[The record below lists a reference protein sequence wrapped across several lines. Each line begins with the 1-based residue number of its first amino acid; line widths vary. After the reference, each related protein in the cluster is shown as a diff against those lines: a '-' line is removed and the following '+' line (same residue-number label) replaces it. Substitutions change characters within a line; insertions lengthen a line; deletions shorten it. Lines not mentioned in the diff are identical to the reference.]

1 MIDPIHSL
9 AFAVQAKPGVYA
21 VLVGSGLSRA
31 AGIPTGW
38 EVTLDLIRKL
48 ARLHGGEA
56 DSDAEAWYRSKFRR
70 EPDYSELLNELAKT
84 PAERQQLLQGYF
96 EPTQAEREEGRKEPT
111 AAHRAIAALAACG
124 FVRVIITTNFDR
136 LMESALSAEG
146 VEPTVLSTRAQVRG
160 ALPLV
165 HTGCCLFKVH
175 GDYQDPSIRNTVSEL
190 AQYPRKY
197 KALLRRIFDEYGL
210 IVSGWSGE
218 WDQALREALEAA
230 SARRFTT
237 YWTTR
242 GPLRGPA
249 ERLVQHLQA
258 EVVKIEDA
266 DTFFT
271 QVGEYVASI
280 EEFSTPHPS
289 SIEIAV
295 TSLKRYL
302 SEPRHTIRFSDL
314 IDSTVRGVV
323 ESTADDSFSLS
334 HPETTPTLVA
344 ERLRAYDSV
353 CSTLTALAVV
363 GGAWAKE
370 EHFPVWRRALERL
383 SRASHPIG
391 RWKVVWRDLQRY
403 PATLLLYALG
413 LGAVETNQ
421 FEFLNSLLTVQ
432 VERQGQDDLAV
443 VGILPPALLFEAG
456 EPEIERPEGT
466 EPRVTVLSQWVHN
479 MLREQARSVFFDDV
493 HFTRAFD
500 KFEILVALRAQSL
513 NLDWPVAVG
522 SFFWRGVTR
531 DRFLVEIRKSVKTE
545 SSESLIL
552 ASGLLGE
559 NREKAYVNIAALEAE
574 IAGTGWDLVFTAERM
589 GNTSS
594 TGRIPGTG

>member
-48 ARLHGGEA
+48 ARLHGDEA
-56 DSDAEAWYRSKFRR
+56 DSDAEAWYRGKFGR
-70 EPDYSELLNELAKT
+70 EPDYSEMLDELAKT
-84 PAERQQLLQGYF
+84 PAARQQLLQEYF
-96 EPTQAEREEGRKEPT
+96 EPTVVEREEGRKEPT
-111 AAHRAIAALAACG
+111 AAHRAIAALAARG
-124 FVRVIITTNFDR
+124 FVRVIVTTNFDR
-136 LMESALSAEG
+136 LMESALSAAG

-165 HTGCCLFKVH
+165 HTGCCVFKVH
-175 GDYQDPSIRNTVSEL
+175 GDYRDPSIRNTVSEL
-190 AQYPRKY
+190 AQYPREFKTF
-197 KALLRRIFDEYGL
+197 LRRIFDEYGL

-242 GPLRGPA
+242 GQLTGTA

-258 EVVKIEDA
+258 EVVEIDDA
-266 DTFFT
+266 DAFFT
-271 QVGEYVASI
+271 QVGEYVTSI
-280 EEFSTPHPS
+280 EEFSTPHPTS
-289 SIEIAV
+289 VEIAV

-302 SEPRHTIRFSDL
+302 SEPRYTIRFSDL
-314 IDSTVRGVV
+314 IDSTVREVV
-323 ESTADDSFSLS
+323 RATADDSFSLS
-334 HPETTPTLVA
+334 RPETTAEFVA
-344 ERLRAYDSV
+344 KRLRAYDSV

-383 SRASHPIG
+383 SRVSQPIG
-391 RWKVVWRDLQRY
+391 RWHVVWRDLQRY

-413 LGAVETNQ
+413 LGAVEASR

-432 VERQGQDDLAV
+432 VERQGQDDLPV
-443 VGILPPALLFEAG
+443 VEILPPALLFESG
-456 EPEIERPEGT
+456 EPEIEGLEDMDA
-466 EPRVTVLSQWVHN
+466 RVTVLSQWVHN
-479 MLREQARSVFFDDV
+479 MVRKQARSVFFDDV

-500 KFEILVALRAQSL
+500 KFEILVALRGLSL
-513 NLDWPVAVG
+513 NRGWPLAVG
-522 SFFWRGVTR
+522 CFFWRGETR
-531 DRFLVEIRKSVKTE
+531 NRFLAEIKESLEAE
-545 SSESLIL
+545 SSQSLIL
-552 ASGLLGE
+552 ASGLLE
-559 NREKAYVNIAALEAE
+559 RDREKAYVDIAALEAE
-574 IAGTGWDLVFTAERM
+574 IASTGWAPV
-589 GNTSS
+589 
-594 TGRIPGTG
+594 

>member
-9 AFAVQAKPGVYA
+9 AFAVQAKPGAYA

-48 ARLHGGEA
+48 ARLHGGDA
-56 DSDAEAWYRSKFRR
+56 DSDAEAWYRGTFGRD
-70 EPDYSELLNELAKT
+70 PDYSELLNELAKT
-84 PAERQQLLQGYF
+84 PAERQQLLQDYF
-96 EPTQAEREEGRKEPT
+96 EPTVAEREEGRKEPT
-111 AAHRAIAALAACG
+111 AAHRAIATLAARG

-136 LMESALSAEG
+136 LMESALSAAG

-165 HTGCCLFKVH
+165 HTGCCVFKVH
-175 GDYQDPSIRNTVSEL
+175 GDYREPSIKNTMSEL
-190 AQYPRKY
+190 AQYPREFKT
-197 KALLRRIFDEYGL
+197 LLRRIFDEYGL

-218 WDQALREALEAA
+218 WDQALREALEGA

-242 GPLRGPA
+242 GHVIGPA

-258 EVVKIEDA
+258 EVVEIEDA

-271 QVGEYVASI
+271 QVSEFVISI

-289 SIEIAV
+289 SVEIAV

-302 SEPRHTIRFSDL
+302 SEPSYAIQFSDL
-314 IDSTVRGVV
+314 IDSTVREVV
-323 ESTADDSFSLS
+323 RATDDDSFSLS
-334 HPETTPTLVA
+334 RPQPTPALVA
-344 ERLRAYDSV
+344 KRLRAYDSV
-353 CSTLTALAVV
+353 CSTLTALALV

-370 EHFPVWRRALERL
+370 EHFRVWRRALERL
-383 SRASHPIG
+383 SRAPQPMG
-391 RWKVVWRDLQRY
+391 RCHVVWHDLQRY

-413 LGAVETNQ
+413 LGAVEANR
-421 FEFLNSLLTVQ
+421 FEFLNSLLTVP

-443 VGILPPALLFEAG
+443 VGILPPPLLFESG
-456 EPEIERPEGT
+456 EPEIERPEGM
-466 EPRVTVLSQWVHN
+466 EARVTLLNQWVHN
-479 MLREQARSVFFDDV
+479 MLREKARRVFFDNV

-500 KFEILVALRAQSL
+500 KFEILVALRGLSL
-513 NLDWPVAVG
+513 NRDWPLAVG
-522 SFFWRGVTR
+522 CFFWRGATR
-531 DRFLVEIRKSVKTE
+531 DRFLAEIRESLQTE
-545 SSESLIL
+545 SPDSLIPT
-552 ASGLLGE
+552 SGLLGAD
-559 NREKAYVNIAALEAE
+559 REKSHWDIIALEAE
-574 IAGTGWDLVFTAERM
+574 IASTGWDPVFTRERT
-589 GNTSS
+589 GNTA
-594 TGRIPGTG
+594 

>member
-1 MIDPIHSL
+1 M
-9 AFAVQAKPGVYA
+9 
-21 VLVGSGLSRA
+21 
-31 AGIPTGW
+31 
-38 EVTLDLIRKL
+38 
-48 ARLHGGEA
+48 
-56 DSDAEAWYRSKFRR
+56 
-70 EPDYSELLNELAKT
+70 NELAKT

-111 AAHRAIAALAACG
+111 AAHRAIAALAARG

-136 LMESALSAEG
+136 VMESALSAEG
-146 VEPTVLSTRAQVRG
+146 RGTDRPEHESAGAWGAAIGSHGLLPVQGPRRLPGSFNQEHGVRSW
-160 ALPLV
+160 P
-165 HTGCCLFKVH
+165 
-175 GDYQDPSIRNTVSEL
+175 R
-190 AQYPRKY
+190 YPREY

-314 IDSTVRGVV
+314 IDSTVREVV
-323 ESTADDSFSLS
+323 RSTADDSFSLS
-334 HPETTPTLVA
+334 RPEPTPALVA
-344 ERLRAYDSV
+344 NRLRAYDSL

-370 EHFPVWRRALERL
+370 RTFPSMAPCVGTLDQSVTAYWAVLGRL
-383 SRASHPIG
+383 A
-391 RWKVVWRDLQRY
+391 
-403 PATLLLYALG
+403 
-413 LGAVETNQ
+413 
-421 FEFLNSLLTVQ
+421 
-432 VERQGQDDLAV
+432 
-443 VGILPPALLFEAG
+443 
-456 EPEIERPEGT
+456 
-466 EPRVTVLSQWVHN
+466 
-479 MLREQARSVFFDDV
+479 
-493 HFTRAFD
+493 
-500 KFEILVALRAQSL
+500 
-513 NLDWPVAVG
+513 
-522 SFFWRGVTR
+522 
-531 DRFLVEIRKSVKTE
+531 
-545 SSESLIL
+545 
-552 ASGLLGE
+552 
-559 NREKAYVNIAALEAE
+559 
-574 IAGTGWDLVFTAERM
+574 
-589 GNTSS
+589 
-594 TGRIPGTG
+594 